1 MKIKTL
7 LLASLIAVQAN
18 ANETEKAPKDL
29 ISEVIG
35 YCKDMAA
42 DEQIGS
48 ALLSAWLLECVNA
61 ELEAEGYAPIKKLP
75 KS

>member
-1 MKIKTL
+1 MNIKTL

-61 ELEAEGYAPIKKLP
+61 ELEAEGYAPIQKLP
-75 KS
+75 KK